1 MINYLKYLKTLLM
14 SMTCAQKT
22 VQNSINIFFIKYI
35 IRNIVTFQIPFGKV
49 YKFICTS
56 KLKGDVYG

>member
-1 MINYLKYLKTLLM
+1 M